1 MGHNMFTST
10 EYIERRN
17 QLKNKFKKGII
28 LFLGN
33 DESPMN
39 FAANY
44 YHYRQDSTFLYYWG
58 LNSANLAAV
67 IDLDKDEETIFGD
80 ERSVDDI
87 VWMGT
92 EKSLVS
98 RADSVGVKKT
108 KSFPKL
114 YKTISKA
121 ISNGKKVHFLPQYR
135 QTNIFLLEELL
146 GINHSQIN
154 SYASSKLIKNVIKQ
168 RSIKNDV
175 EVSEIEK
182 ALDIS
187 HEMYTTAM
195 KMIKPGM
202 IERKLYGTIEGI
214 ALAKGSGVSFP
225 IIFSVNGEI
234 LHNHSH
240 ENEMQDGQI
249 ALLDSGVETT
259 TNYASDITRVIPVN
273 GKFTEKQ
280 KNIYNI
286 VLDSQLKAIEMMK
299 PGIKFK
305 EVHVEAAKVIASGL
319 KDLGLM
325 EGDINDAVDKG
336 AHALFFPHGLGHMM
350 GLDVHDMENLGE
362 NYVGYNKTTKRSDQ
376 FGLAYLR
383 LGKELQTGNI
393 VTVEPGVYFIPA
405 LIDQWKEEN
414 KLSEFINYDKVEEY
428 RDFGGIRIEDDVLV
442 TENGNR
448 ILGKPIPKTI
458 EEVEAA
464 CRL

>member
-1 MGHNMFTST
+1 MGNNMFTST
-10 EYIERRN
+10 EYIARRN

-28 LFLGN
+28 IFLGN

-67 IDLDKDEETIFGD
+67 IDLDNDEETIFGD
-80 ERSVDDI
+80 ERGVDDI

-92 EKSLVS
+92 EESLVN
-98 RADSVGVKKT
+98 RAESVGVKKT
-108 KSFPKL
+108 KPFSKL

-121 ISNGKKVHFLPQYR
+121 IGKGEKIHFLPQYR
-135 QTNIFLLEELL
+135 QTNIILLEELL

-154 SYASSKLIKNVIKQ
+154 TYASSKLIKNVIKQ

-175 EVSEIEK
+175 EIAEIEK

-195 KMIKPGM
+195 KMIEPRM
-202 IERKLYGTIEGI
+202 VERQLYGTIEGI
-214 ALAKGSGVSFP
+214 ALSKGSGVSFP

-240 ENEMQDGQI
+240 ENEMKDGQI

-305 EVHVEAAKVIASGL
+305 EVHLEAAKIISSGL
-319 KDLGLM
+319 KELDLM
-325 EGDINDAVDKG
+325 KGDVNEAVDKG

-383 LGKELQTGNI
+383 LGKELQTGNV
-393 VTVEPGVYFIPA
+393 VTVEPGIYFIPA
-405 LIDQWKEEN
+405 LIDQWKDEN

-428 RDFGGIRIEDDVLV
+428 RTFGGIRIEDDVLV
-442 TENGNR
+442 TEDGNR

-458 EEVEAA
+458 EEVEEA
-464 CRL
+464 CSL